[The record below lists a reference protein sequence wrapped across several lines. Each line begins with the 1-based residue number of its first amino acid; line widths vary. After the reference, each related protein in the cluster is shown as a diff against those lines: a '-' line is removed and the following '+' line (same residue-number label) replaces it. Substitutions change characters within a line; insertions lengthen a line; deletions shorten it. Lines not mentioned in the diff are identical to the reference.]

1 VIDVVSGAIRAT
13 TVLGGIRTN
22 VHIGD
27 IVEQPGGP
35 VADADGVLVISVWRH
50 GAGGAMLARITGAGT
65 AATPDVR
72 AVTSA
77 DQLHSALDEWLAA
90 LGI

>member
-1 VIDVVSGAIRAT
+1 MGSGAIRAT

-22 VHIGD
+22 FHIGD

-35 VADADGVLVISVWRH
+35 VADADGVLVISVWAH
-50 GAGGAMLARITGAGT
+50 GAGGTMLARLTGGKPT
-65 AATPDVR
+65 TPEVR

-77 DQLHSALDEWLAA
+77 DELHSALDEWLAS